1 MKQVLCFLLIMEY
14 FSRLVTGIV
23 RRLSLI
29 PFVLLILLSYS
40 IIGYN
45 FVGVLAI
52 ALLQC
57 EVVSGLQ
64 LNENKSCV
72 FL

>member
-1 MKQVLCFLLIMEY
+1 MEY

>member
-29 PFVLLILLSYS
+29 PFLILLSYS